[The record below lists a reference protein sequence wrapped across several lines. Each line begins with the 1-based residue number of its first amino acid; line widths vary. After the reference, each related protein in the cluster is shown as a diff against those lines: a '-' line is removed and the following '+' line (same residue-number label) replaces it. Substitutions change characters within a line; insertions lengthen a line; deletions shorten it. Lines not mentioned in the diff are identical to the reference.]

1 MLDMKSITSLNKDD
15 IISHSIGTYDSRNIT
30 TKFCYNVALGG
41 PTQTANG
48 DVYVQCSFRHNIYRY
63 RVLLRYESI
72 EQKTIKGTSIKVPS
86 TGGLTDISIS
96 REKLQLSDTVVD
108 LIGMDQ
114 TSSASQESSF
124 LYDSINFK
132 DDQFTIDKISS
143 SNRYVMNKEGPC
155 SISDSDLGDILKSI
169 QDNINT
175 LQKNDD
181 NADNNDGDDDD
192 NDEEEQ
198 SIITMYAGNMII
210 DAPSVISNE
219 EASISLTWIIRNY
232 GIYRSTISFEAYQDS
247 KSKPTKGV
255 VVQPI
260 LKDFYIDELI
270 TC

>member
-1 MLDMKSITSLNKDD
+1 MLDMKSATLLNKDD
-15 IISHSIGTYDSRNIT
+15 IISHSIGTYDKTNIT

-41 PTQTANG
+41 PTQTPNG
-48 DVYVQCSFRHNIYRY
+48 DVYIQCSFRHNIYRY

-72 EQKTIKGTSIKVPS
+72 EQKTIKGTSMKVPS

-96 REKLQLSDTVVD
+96 REKLQLSDAVVD
-108 LIGMDQ
+108 LSGMDQ
-114 TSSASQESSF
+114 MSSANQESSF

-132 DDQFTIDKISS
+132 DDQFTIDKIST
-143 SNRYVMNKEGPC
+143 SNRYVMNKDGPC
-155 SISDSDLGDILKSI
+155 SISDSDLGAILVSI
-169 QDNINT
+169 QDNVNT
-175 LQKNDD
+175 LQKNDGND
-181 NADNNDGDDDD
+181 NDNGDDDD
-192 NDEEEQ
+192 DDEEQ
-198 SIITMYAGNMII
+198 SIVTMYAGNMII

-219 EASISLTWIIRNY
+219 EAIISLTWIIGNH